1 MKRGWKGRE
10 GKESLPNVNFLVT
23 SLAANSCRLLSLLRC
38 ACKTGLSKCI
48 RAKLRCSALCRC
60 GDHCENTNGQ

>member
-23 SLAANSCRLLSLLRC
+23 SLAAIFSLLLFYVFIGC
-38 ACKTGLSKCI
+38 SMIHVGL
-48 RAKLRCSALCRC
+48 LTFYVPLLL
-60 GDHCENTNGQ
+60 